1 MQGPF
6 QSKPVLLVDST
17 RKCVLDLFIHRIFG
31 REDKSFCSQG
41 NIRAAITANSLW
53 SILVGRGPF
62 CVVLFRKS
70 KQKLSAIHFRMRMM
84 KSPAT
89 STEQIR
95 MRTSILHIRME
106 EIHAGNGGI
115 KLSAMKKKKKNRWR
129 KLQSAKENSVFCSLS
144 EDKFPQCQTLLVLVL
159 LQLLKRKIFQ
169 LIKMLVYIYRTNIV
183 AYVNTNIHPQ
193 VTTGQVKKE

>member
-115 KLSAMKKKKKNRWR
+115 KLSAMKKKKKIGE
-129 KLQSAKENSVFCSLS
+129 ENSS
-144 EDKFPQCQTLLVLVL
+144 
-159 LQLLKRKIFQ
+159 LLKKIQCSALCQRINF
-169 LIKMLVYIYRTNIV
+169 LN
-183 AYVNTNIHPQ
+183 
-193 VTTGQVKKE
+193 VKHYWFWFCCSYLREKSFSW